1 VAQSSRGDVLTPDM
15 AFLAVPLTIVILVT
29 MTHLFPPDES
39 KLPD

>member
-1 VAQSSRGDVLTPDM
+1 
-15 AFLAVPLTIVILVT
+15 VPLTVVFLVT

>member
-1 VAQSSRGDVLTPDM
+1 
-15 AFLAVPLTIVILVT
+15 VPLTMIILVT